1 MYITEREIML
11 QHEALIRTCAYMTG
25 EKDKI
30 ESFFKEH
37 PMRSFVF
44 LGCGSSYMLAKSGSR
59 LMQQYPDT
67 DAAAVAGGDYLVN
80 PRPYEEMIRKSIVIV
95 LSRSG
100 KTTEIVRSIR
110 DIKARFQVP
119 VLSVSMMDQNDIMP
133 YSDLDLTLDW
143 CYDESVCQTR
153 TVTNLYTVLLM
164 LAAFYAG
171 DEELA
176 ADTQRAAMENEAFKI
191 SYRPALKK
199 MAEMDWTDA
208 LVLADGVVEGIAEEG
223 SLAYAEISTIPGKY
237 AHVLDFRH
245 GPMVLY
251 GEKTLTIV
259 LVQPEGRDLQAAM
272 LEDLKRKGGKII
284 TVSEQDGNP
293 YGTDLHVTI
302 PNAGRY
308 ETWGIFFIYMMQMT
322 ALEKAI
328 LKGVNPDVP
337 DGLDAYITLK

>member
-1 MYITEREIML
+1 MYLTEREIMS
-11 QHEALIRTCAYMTG
+11 QHEALIRTCSYMT
-25 EKDKI
+25 EERDRI
-30 ESFFKEH
+30 ASFFAEH
-37 PMRSFVF
+37 PRRSFVF

-67 DAAAVAGGDYLVN
+67 DAAAVAGGDYLVC
-80 PRPYEEMIRKSIVIV
+80 PGPYEEMIRKSIVVV

-100 KTTEIVRSIR
+100 KTTEIVRDVKDIR
-110 DIKARFQVP
+110 ERFHVP
-119 VLSVSMMDQNDIMP
+119 VISVSMKDNNDVMP
-133 YSDLDLTLDW
+133 FSDLDLTLDW

-153 TVTNLYTVLLM
+153 TVTNLYAVLLM

-171 DEELA
+171 DEQLI
-176 ADTQRAAMENEAFKI
+176 ADTQQAALENEVFKNT
-191 SYRPALKK
+191 YRPQLKK
-199 MAEMDWTDA
+199 MAEEDWTEA
-208 LVLADGVVEGIAEEG
+208 LVLADGVIEGIAEEG
-223 SLAYAEISTIPGKY
+223 SLAYAEISTIPGKF

-251 GEKTLTIV
+251 SGKTLTCV
-259 LVQPEGRDLQAAM
+259 LVQPDGRDLQAAM

-284 TVSEQDGNP
+284 TVSEQEGNP

-308 ETWGIFFIYMMQMT
+308 ETWGMYFIYIMQMT

-328 LKGVNPDVP
+328 LRGVNPDLP